1 LIHINTIFVKNKR
14 CCNHAAL
21 ALVIH
26 LCYMGP
32 KRNKKEMSLKE
43 IIALITLLD
52 DPDETIYSEV
62 RNRFI
67 VLGPPAIPH
76 LETAWENSFEALM
89 QKRIETII
97 HSIQFE
103 ALQKGLKDWAD
114 SESDDLLKG
123 ILIIARY
130 QYPDLDEQKIKK
142 QLSQIKQDVWLE
154 LHDDL
159 TALEKVKII
168 NHILFEVHGFSGNI
182 TNYHAPQNSFIN
194 NVLESK
200 KGNPLMLSVI
210 YALVCK
216 ELDIPVYGI
225 NLPQHFVLAYV
236 NDFAN
241 LMDVNNKTL
250 SNNILFYI
258 NPFSKG
264 LIFNQKDID
273 QFLKQLNLEADNKYY
288 LPCSNVEIVK
298 RCLNNLV
305 FSYEKLGYAEKLKE
319 LKSLENLLS

>member
-1 LIHINTIFVKNKR
+1 MAPR
-14 CCNHAAL
+14 
-21 ALVIH
+21 
-26 LCYMGP
+26 
-32 KRNKKEMSLKE
+32 RNKEMSLKE
-43 IIALITLLD
+43 VIALITLLD

-67 VLGPPAIPH
+67 ILGPPAIPH

-103 ALQKGLKDWAD
+103 ALQKALKDWAHN
-114 SESDDLLKG
+114 ESDDLLKG
-123 ILIIARY
+123 VLLLARY
-130 QYPDLDEQKIKK
+130 QYADLDENKIKK
-142 QLSQIKQDVWLE
+142 QLHQIKQDVWLE

-168 NHILFEVHGFSGNI
+168 NHILFEVHQFGGNI

-210 YALVCK
+210 YALICK
-216 ELDIPVYGI
+216 ELNIPVYGI

-236 NDFAN
+236 NDYAN
-241 LMDVNNKTL
+241 LIDVNNKTL

-264 LIFNQKDID
+264 LIFSQKDID
-273 QFLKQLNLEADNKYY
+273 QFLKQLNLEPDNKYY
-288 LPCSNVEIVK
+288 LPCSNIDIVK
-298 RCLNNLV
+298 RCLTNLIY
-305 FSYEKLGYAEKLKE
+305 SYEKLGYMEKLEE
-319 LKSLENLLS
+319 LKKLEKML